1 MIRSRAVSS
10 LLLIFAVA
18 CTTARA
24 KAADSGVTGPQ
35 LVTRAPLS
43 MNFSEADAAAPLY
56 ADIEVVID
64 STGVP
69 VMSTSKRRDQ
79 QLRQINSPFTI
90 G

>member
-1 MIRSRAVSS
+1 
-10 LLLIFAVA
+10 
-18 CTTARA
+18 
-24 KAADSGVTGPQ
+24 
-35 LVTRAPLS
+35 